1 MIVICFFA
9 LVYGL
14 YIKTTK
20 KQSNLE
26 TNLIDY
32 NLNLEKGHKITD
44 IDLIDNNR
52 ILFTIKNNDKVY
64 ALIYDINI
72 KSVTKIDT
80 EKMNKD
86 KNNFEN
92 NLKKLE
98 SIVDKLENGEVDL
111 EESVKLYEEGMNLK
125 KACEEKLKNIE
136 SQIKKIKQENNKIS
150 KEDFKLNFQ
159 N

>member
-1 MIVICFFA
+1 MSQKILKFIVIFLGILIVICFLA

-44 IDLIDNNR
+44 IDMIDNNR

-64 ALIYDINI
+64 ALIYNI
-72 KSVTKIDT
+72 KSSNITKIDT
-80 EKMNKD
+80 TNE
-86 KNNFEN
+86 
-92 NLKKLE
+92 
-98 SIVDKLENGEVDL
+98 
-111 EESVKLYEEGMNLK
+111 
-125 KACEEKLKNIE
+125 
-136 SQIKKIKQENNKIS
+136 
-150 KEDFKLNFQ
+150 
-159 N
+159 

>member
-1 MIVICFFA
+1 MSQKILKFIVIFLGILIVICFLA

-44 IDLIDNNR
+44 IDMIDNNR

-64 ALIYDINI
+64 ALIYDIQSTKI
-72 KSVTKIDT
+72 TKIDT
-80 EKMNKD
+80 SNE
-86 KNNFEN
+86 
-92 NLKKLE
+92 
-98 SIVDKLENGEVDL
+98 
-111 EESVKLYEEGMNLK
+111 
-125 KACEEKLKNIE
+125 
-136 SQIKKIKQENNKIS
+136 
-150 KEDFKLNFQ
+150 
-159 N
+159 

>member
-1 MIVICFFA
+1 MSQKILKFIVIFLGILIIICFLA

-44 IDLIDNNR
+44 IDMIDNNR

-64 ALIYDINI
+64 AIIYDIQTSNI
-72 KSVTKIDT
+72 TKIDT
-80 EKMNKD
+80 VNE
-86 KNNFEN
+86 
-92 NLKKLE
+92 
-98 SIVDKLENGEVDL
+98 
-111 EESVKLYEEGMNLK
+111 
-125 KACEEKLKNIE
+125 
-136 SQIKKIKQENNKIS
+136 
-150 KEDFKLNFQ
+150 
-159 N
+159 

>member
-1 MIVICFFA
+1 MSQKILKFIVIFLGILIIICFLA

-44 IDLIDNNR
+44 IDMIDNNR

-64 ALIYDINI
+64 ALIYDIETSNI
-72 KSVTKIDT
+72 TKIDT
-80 EKMNKD
+80 SNE
-86 KNNFEN
+86 
-92 NLKKLE
+92 
-98 SIVDKLENGEVDL
+98 
-111 EESVKLYEEGMNLK
+111 
-125 KACEEKLKNIE
+125 
-136 SQIKKIKQENNKIS
+136 
-150 KEDFKLNFQ
+150 
-159 N
+159 

>member
-1 MIVICFFA
+1 MSQKILKFIVIFLGILIVICFLA

-64 ALIYDINI
+64 ALIYDIQTSNI
-72 KSVTKIDT
+72 TKIDT
-80 EKMNKD
+80 SNE
-86 KNNFEN
+86 
-92 NLKKLE
+92 
-98 SIVDKLENGEVDL
+98 
-111 EESVKLYEEGMNLK
+111 
-125 KACEEKLKNIE
+125 
-136 SQIKKIKQENNKIS
+136 
-150 KEDFKLNFQ
+150 
-159 N
+159 

>member
-1 MIVICFFA
+1 MSQKILKFIVIFLGILIVICFLA

-44 IDLIDNNR
+44 IDLIDNSR

-64 ALIYDINI
+64 ALIYDIQTSNI
-72 KSVTKIDT
+72 TKIDT
-80 EKMNKD
+80 
-86 KNNFEN
+86 
-92 NLKKLE
+92 
-98 SIVDKLENGEVDL
+98 SIE
-111 EESVKLYEEGMNLK
+111 
-125 KACEEKLKNIE
+125 
-136 SQIKKIKQENNKIS
+136 
-150 KEDFKLNFQ
+150 
-159 N
+159 